1 MITLKHDIV
10 IDVSPNNYTL
20 MLDRHKQDKKG
31 NPLYEILGYYT
42 SLVTAIRSAREYYI
56 RKRLGE
62 EVLPLHEAIEEV
74 RRITDEFEAML
85 DKALG
90 VKGEKHD

>member
-20 MLDRHKQDKKG
+20 MLDRHKRDKNG
-31 NPLYEILGYYT
+31 HPLYEILGYYT

-56 RKRLGE
+56 RKRLSE

-74 RRITDEFEAML
+74 RRITDEFAAML